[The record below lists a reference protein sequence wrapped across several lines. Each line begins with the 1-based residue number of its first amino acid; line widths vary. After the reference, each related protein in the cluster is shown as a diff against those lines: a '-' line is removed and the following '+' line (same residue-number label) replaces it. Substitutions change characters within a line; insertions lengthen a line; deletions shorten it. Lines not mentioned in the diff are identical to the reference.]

1 MEKITCSNCGS
12 ENNPTSKYCS
22 NCGYEIK
29 KVKTKEVVDA
39 EVKKSPTKKSKLLAS
54 LAGLVSFVLV
64 YYLTKY
70 ILFAAPSF
78 DEVLVKTA
86 SDINKSCPMMVDQFT
101 RLDNAT
107 AKPSNSLQYNY
118 TLIENTINEVN
129 LDTAAKYIKPHL
141 INNIKTD
148 PDLKY
153 FRDNDV
159 TLIYNYR
166 DKNGVFVVKYEITP
180 EVYK

>member
-1 MEKITCSNCGS
+1 MEKITCSNCDS
-12 ENNPTSKYCS
+12 ENNVTSKYCS

-29 KVKTKEVVDA
+29 KEKTTEVVDNG
-39 EVKKSPTKKSKLLAS
+39 VKKNHKKKSKLK
-54 LAGLVSFVLV
+54 GL
-64 YYLTKY
+64 LTGV
-70 ILFAAPSF
+70 PSF
-78 DEVLVKTA
+78 IIAYYFTQHFFFSVPSIDKVLVKTA
-86 SDINKSCPMMVDQFT
+86 SDISKACPMMVDQFT

-107 AKPSNSLQYNY
+107 AQPNNSLQYNY

-129 LDTAAKYIKPHL
+129 LDTAEKYIKPHL
-141 INNIKTD
+141 ITNIKTD

-159 TLIYNYR
+159 TLIYKYR

-180 EVYK
+180 EIYK

>member
-1 MEKITCSNCGS
+1 MEKIICSNCGS
-12 ENNPTSKYCS
+12 ENNLTSKYCT

-29 KVKTKEVVDA
+29 KEKTTEVVEDQ
-39 EVKKSPTKKSKLLAS
+39 VKKPKTKKSKLV
-54 LAGLVSFVLV
+54 GLLTAVPSFVIA
-64 YYLTKY
+64 YYITQHF
-70 ILFAAPSF
+70 LFATPSI
-78 DEVLVKTA
+78 DQVLVKTA
-86 SDINKSCPMMVDQFT
+86 SEINKSCPIMVDQYT
-101 RLDNAT
+101 RLDNTT
-107 AKPSNSLQYNY
+107 ALPDNSLKYNY

-141 INNIKTD
+141 INNVKTD
-148 PDLKY
+148 PGLKY

-180 EVYK
+180 EIYK